1 MSYDR
6 FADVVICPNGAMSEA
21 EWIDCSSTQIDK
33 HGLPLEVMRFERSF
47 WQSMLHQG
55 HLSLRARFNGFALVY
70 LLANLKDVRFA
81 FLDDQ
86 DGKPLRD
93 KVVSFWQTSSEP
105 HFPTED
111 YGETYDY
118 LEKLFLERGESP
130 DIGFDGRNGDHVGW
144 VRVIKI
150 YEEFMTEGCDDL
162 PPTHYRFCIHFPRD
176 GNEGVVAKLR
186 ILGAVNTLST
196 GRQ

>member
-21 EWIDCSSTQIDK
+21 EWIDCSSTRIDK

-86 DGKPLRD
+86 G
-93 KVVSFWQTSSEP
+93 
-105 HFPTED
+105 
-111 YGETYDY
+111 G
-118 LEKLFLERGESP
+118 
-130 DIGFDGRNGDHVGW
+130 
-144 VRVIKI
+144 
-150 YEEFMTEGCDDL
+150 
-162 PPTHYRFCIHFPRD
+162 
-176 GNEGVVAKLR
+176 
-186 ILGAVNTLST
+186 
-196 GRQ
+196 